1 LATAAVAIEIQ
12 KLLKCLNLA
21 LSALGAQSCQLLD
34 TQTSS
39 HVKKRKTGR
48 PISAYRTTTPTRIY
62 KFSFRPVT
70 VSVMV
75 WLSWLVEGSNEY
87 SWNKFVSSLMYESWE
102 RIVTIPITY
111 CTYPNAITSFL
122 FSPNVYID
130 HRYAIILICGN
141 ILFRDNNSEN
151 SGIHTGAATIGSVL
165 FGLRCRF
172 WIIMAGF
179 ENVNHSSAILENRRP
194 VKTPILDTITDLH

>member
-1 LATAAVAIEIQ
+1 
-12 KLLKCLNLA
+12 
-21 LSALGAQSCQLLD
+21 
-34 TQTSS
+34 
-39 HVKKRKTGR
+39 
-48 PISAYRTTTPTRIY
+48 
-62 KFSFRPVT
+62 VT

-75 WLSWLVEGSNEY
+75 WLSWLVKGSNEY

-151 SGIHTGAATIGSVL
+151 SGIHTGAATIGSDL

-172 WIIMAGF
+172 L
-179 ENVNHSSAILENRRP
+179 NNHGRVRQC
-194 VKTPILDTITDLH
+194 